1 MSGSVSFNVISFGG
15 IKIGSHSSFSF
26 SSSKKSSEKNLV
38 SAAELPLPFLR
49 NSSNPSTITLLSWHV
64 ALSTFVGRKAQLHE
78 LEQWADEP
86 HTMSVKFIVGDGGSG
101 KSRLAAQFCAQLRA
115 DGWSAGF
122 VNISEHAMFKINRKG
137 GLLVIDYPE
146 EDFPSVEMFLSDLA
160 RSEYPTRLRILL
172 LTRNPDITWIR
183 RLETSPSI
191 DIVDTSPIY
200 IGAMPAVELFDVFQ
214 NVLEAVSQQNDTNP
228 LPLSLS
234 AFSDWVS
241 LSPENAIPLFVT
253 AAAVHSALNP
263 NDEIVRYSGRE
274 VVIAL
279 VKRELRRLMPLAR
292 SAGWQENFLSKLLA
306 LATFSGAI
314 NIETLVEISNALE
327 VPGDEKLIHYLT
339 EIGVLVDQRVSAL
352 KPDLLAAALT
362 VEALRS
368 DKNASGFVWMALS
381 AVGDVNSMM
390 ARLSRIIT
398 DEKRVFGEGSEIV
411 LSFVTNH
418 IRENTAVISSLIPY
432 FSQMNTP
439 HSLFGLDEF
448 IWREASRL
456 SKSLDLKSTALNNLS
471 FCLIARKEYKGAIYA
486 LREAISIDELN
497 KGLFGHMSEY
507 ELGVKLMNLGRIY
520 SEIGNNVDAVVTFR
534 RAVKNIEKFSLMN
547 GGPGEHARASLSVVF
562 DILGRATQGTGKKGE
577 GLRYAIRATALAKE
591 LAEQNWEK
599 YAPEYASKIINLAIA
614 KHVMGNLDG
623 AHEEFFFAEDIL
635 RSVISVRPGVAE
647 HQLASCL
654 NDDAAIWIQKNHP
667 EKALPKLYE
676 AYQLWNQANTV
687 SGSAFRSELLSCCW
701 NIVKASFLA
710 EDFGVTESFIRALLN
725 SYEKKS
731 SITENVVWALVYA
744 AGVAIKLGDPASK
757 ARFSELRNEWA
768 PTIDANE
775 LISRA
780 KELTRN

>member
-1 MSGSVSFNVISFGG
+1 MGDSVSFNVISLGG

-26 SSSKKSSEKNLV
+26 SSNKKSSGENLV
-38 SAAELPLPFLR
+38 SAAELPLPFHR
-49 NSSNPSTITLLSWHV
+49 NNSNPSTITLLSWHV

-78 LEQWADEP
+78 LERWADEP

-101 KSRLAAQFCAQLRA
+101 KSRLAAQFCAQLRT

-122 VNISEHAMFKINRKG
+122 VNIAERTAYKINRKG

-146 EDFPSVEMFLSDLA
+146 EDFPSVEAFLSDLA

-172 LTRNPDITWIR
+172 LTRNPDITWIK

-191 DIVDTSPIY
+191 DIVDTSPIH

-214 NVLEAVSQQNDTNP
+214 NVLETVSQQNDTNP

-263 NDEIVRYSGRE
+263 SDEIVRYSGRE

-279 VKRELRRLMPLAR
+279 VKRELRRLMPLVR

-306 LATFSGAI
+306 LATFSGSLD
-314 NIETLVEISNALE
+314 IETLVKISNALQ
-327 VPGDEKLIHYLT
+327 VPGDEKLTHYLT
-339 EIGVLVDQRVSAL
+339 EIGILVDRRVSAL

-362 VEALRS
+362 VEVLRS
-368 DKNASGFVWMALS
+368 EKNVSDFVWMALS

-398 DEKRVFGEGSEIV
+398 DEKRVFGEDSEIN
-411 LSFVTNH
+411 LSSVTNH
-418 IRENTAVISSLIPY
+418 INGNYVIVGSLIPY

-448 IWREASRL
+448 IWREAARL
-456 SKSLDLKSTALNNLS
+456 SSSLDLKSTALNNLS
-471 FCLIARKEYKGAIYA
+471 FCLIARKKYRDAIYS
-486 LREAISIDELN
+486 LQEAIRIDESN

-520 SEIGNNVDAVVTFR
+520 SEIGSNVDAVLTLR

-547 GGPGEHARASLSVVF
+547 GGPGEHARASLSVVY
-562 DILGRATQGTGKKGE
+562 DILGRATQGIGKKGE
-577 GLRYAIRATALAKE
+577 GLKYAIRATALARD
-591 LAEQNWEK
+591 LAEQNWGK

-614 KHVMGNLDG
+614 KHIMGNLDG
-623 AHEEFFFAEDIL
+623 AHEEFLLAEDIL
-635 RSVISVRPGVAE
+635 RSVISARPGVAE

-654 NDDAAIWIQKNHP
+654 NDDAFLCMQQTPP
-667 EKALPKLYE
+667 EKALSKLHE
-676 AYQLWNQANTV
+676 AYQLW
-687 SGSAFRSELLSCCW
+687 
-701 NIVKASFLA
+701 
-710 EDFGVTESFIRALLN
+710 
-725 SYEKKS
+725 
-731 SITENVVWALVYA
+731 
-744 AGVAIKLGDPASK
+744 
-757 ARFSELRNEWA
+757 
-768 PTIDANE
+768 
-775 LISRA
+775 
-780 KELTRN
+780 